1 MLFCVGEAMRRRIL
15 TISTAEL
22 FFRAKKSFQ
31 PKHGKAGVF
40 MLGKFYPYE
49 YVNSVFSIDYEKLYQ
64 NGFRGLIF
72 DIDDTLVRCGE
83 NSTEE
88 VDELFKRL
96 HEIGFKTVLL
106 CDNDESRVVRF
117 TQNIDTEYVCEA
129 GKPSPHGF
137 VQALETL
144 KLKKRSVVCIGDQI
158 FTDIYGANRLKIP
171 CILVRF
177 IRGAEESDAHKR
189 RLAEYIVMKLYKVR
203 RNNRHRLGDIILD

>member
-1 MLFCVGEAMRRRIL
+1 
-15 TISTAEL
+15 
-22 FFRAKKSFQ
+22 
-31 PKHGKAGVF
+31 

-49 YVNSVFSIDYEKLYQ
+49 YVNSVFSIDYEKLYH

-88 VDELFKRL
+88 VDELFRRL
-96 HEIGFKTVLL
+96 HEIGFKTALL

-144 KLKKRSVVCIGDQI
+144 KLKKRNVVCIGDQI

-171 CILVRF
+171 CILVKF
-177 IRGAEESDAHKR
+177 IRGAEESDANKR
-189 RLAEYIVMKLYKVR
+189 RLAEYIVMRLYKVR
-203 RNNRHRLGDIILD
+203 RKYRHRLGDIILDEKS